1 MTRKI
6 DISHKTIIFITVFLI
21 ALWVVYLILDIIL
34 LLFLSF
40 ILVSALAPVV
50 DRLTKWKIPKPL
62 AILAIFLLIIA
73 VLSSLIAVG
82 LTPLINQTSNLAQRL
97 ADTVTSLL
105 QANFVD
111 QSIIR
116 QEFADISRRIVSFIL
131 GLFENLIA
139 FATVLV
145 LTFYL
150 LLERERI
157 EDFAVSFS
165 PSRQEQIKNL
175 IGKIEEKLGAW
186 LRGQIVLSVFVGI
199 LYYVGLVVLGIEY
212 ALPLAI
218 LGALLEIVPI
228 IGPIIAAVPA
238 VLIGLTVSP
247 LLAALVAGL
256 YLAIQQIESHIVVPQ
271 VMRRAVGLNPILVI
285 LSVTVGARLLGIGG
299 ALLAVPIAVVI
310 QVVLQENLGLER
322 EVEKEVP

>member
-6 DISHKTIIFITVFLI
+6 DISHKTIIFTVALLI
-21 ALWVVYLILDIIL
+21 LLWIIYLILDVIL

-40 ILVSALAPVV
+40 IFVSALAPLV
-50 DRLTKWKIPKPL
+50 DRLTKWKIPRPL
-62 AILAIFLLIIA
+62 AILAIFILILA
-73 VLSSLIAVG
+73 TLSGLVAVG

-105 QANFVD
+105 QTNLID
-111 QSIIR
+111 QTIIR
-116 QEFADISRRIVSFIL
+116 QEFADISRRIVNFIL
-131 GLFENLIA
+131 GFFENLVA
-139 FATVLV
+139 FVTVLV
-145 LTFYL
+145 LTFYFL
-150 LLERERI
+150 LGKEKLQ
-157 EDFAVSFS
+157 DFALSFS
-165 PSRQEQIKNL
+165 PRRQEQIKKS

-186 LRGQIVLSVFVGI
+186 LRGQIVLSVFVGV
-199 LYYVGLVVLGIEY
+199 LYYIGLKILGIDY

-247 LLAALVAGL
+247 LLAILVAGL
-256 YLAIQQIESHIVVPQ
+256 YLAIQQIESHVVVPQ
-271 VMRRAVGLNPILVI
+271 VMGRAVGLNPILVI
-285 LSVTVGARLLGIGG
+285 LAVTVGARLLGIGG

-310 QVVLQENLGLER
+310 QVILQENL
-322 EVEKEVP
+322 EVEEKVP

>member
-1 MTRKI
+1 MTHKI
-6 DISHKTIIFITVFLI
+6 DISHKTIIFITLFLI
-21 ALWVVYLILDIIL
+21 SLWVVYLILDVIL

-40 ILVSALAPVV
+40 ILVSALTPAV
-50 DRLTKWKIPKPL
+50 DKLTKWKIPKPL
-62 AILAIFLLIIA
+62 AILAIFILIIGA
-73 VLSSLIAVG
+73 LSGLIAVG

-111 QSIIR
+111 ESIIR
-116 QEFADISRRIVSFIL
+116 QEFADISRRVVNFIL

-150 LLERERI
+150 LLERERL
-157 EDFAVSFS
+157 EDFAVSFA

-186 LRGQIVLSVFVGI
+186 LRGQIILSVFVGV
-199 LYYVGLVVLGIEY
+199 LYYIGLTALGIDY

-218 LGALLEIVPI
+218 LGALLEIIPI

-238 VLIGLTVSP
+238 VLLGLTISP
-247 LLAALVAGL
+247 LLAALVAGF
-256 YLAIQQIESHIVVPQ
+256 YLAIQQVESHVVVPQ
-271 VMRRAVGLNPILVI
+271 VMKRAVGLNPILVI
-285 LSVTVGARLLGIGG
+285 LAVTVGARLLGIGG

-310 QVVLQENLGLER
+310 QVFLQENLG
-322 EVEKEVP
+322 VEKEIEKELP

>member
-40 ILVSALAPVV
+40 ILVSALAPAVEK
-50 DRLTKWKIPKPL
+50 LTKWKIPKPL

-186 LRGQIVLSVFVGI
+186 LRGQIVLSVFVGV
-199 LYYVGLVVLGIEY
+199 LYYVGLIVLGIEY

-285 LSVTVGARLLGIGG
+285 LAVTVGVRLLGIGG

-322 EVEKEVP
+322 EVGKEVP